1 MKRNSKINIF
11 LSDQGKNN
19 FAQFGGLQKLKEKF
33 SSNFLFGL
41 FFGVKRYWQLFN
53 KNHFKVCECLN
64 IKTLLSAHGQTCR
77 FFRNGTFKNIP
88 VWQQCARFQKSKKM
102 LYHSMHAPVQ
112 SSLMNRKGTEGKGL

>member
-1 MKRNSKINIF
+1 MKRNSKINLF
-11 LSDQGKNN
+11 FSDQGKNN

-41 FFGVKRYWQLFN
+41 FFAVKRYWQLFK

-77 FFRNGTFKNIP
+77 FFGIELLKIFMFGNNVPGFKNL
-88 VWQQCARFQKSKKM
+88 KKCCITPC
-102 LYHSMHAPVQ
+102 MHPC
-112 SSLMNRKGTEGKGL
+112 NPP